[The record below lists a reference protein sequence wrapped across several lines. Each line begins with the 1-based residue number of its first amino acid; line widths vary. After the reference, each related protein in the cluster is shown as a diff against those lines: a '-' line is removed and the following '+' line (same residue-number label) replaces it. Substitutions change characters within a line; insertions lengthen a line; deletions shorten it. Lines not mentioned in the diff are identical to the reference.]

1 MALYTPYYITGSF
14 FECLSV
20 RPVIYVA
27 THVCKILMSL
37 YPNDCHSSGC
47 LQSIFLSVC
56 LRLSVCPSVR
66 LFSCMCV
73 CVSVCNLSVCPLS
86 VCVFVRLSVCPYVC
100 LFVCLYACVSVNLSI
115 SLFAHMSVCSSI
127 YLHVRLPLS
136 IICQLV
142 YPSVYLSLWL
152 SVCLILH
159 LPLYLRKSRCLCTCM
174 SFRSL
179 SQLIRRH
186 KFNAAQTK
194 CIFNLFR
201 ILVLN
206 QCG

>member
-86 VCVFVRLSVCPYVC
+86 VCVSVRLSVCPCVC
-100 LFVCLYACVSVNLSI
+100 ACVSVNLSI

-127 YLHVRLPLS
+127 YLHVRLPLCISSTSLS
-136 IICQLV
+136 IR
-142 YPSVYLSLWL
+142 LSIFPFGCL
-152 SVCLILH
+152 SV
-159 LPLYLRKSRCLCTCM
+159 
-174 SFRSL
+174 
-179 SQLIRRH
+179 
-186 KFNAAQTK
+186 
-194 CIFNLFR
+194 
-201 ILVLN
+201 
-206 QCG
+206 

>member
-37 YPNDCHSSGC
+37 YPNDCHSSCC

-56 LRLSVCPSVR
+56 LRLSVSVCLSVCPSVR

-86 VCVFVRLSVCPYVC
+86 VCVSVRLSVCPYVC

-127 YLHVRLPLS
+127 YLHVRLPLCISSTSLS
-136 IICQLV
+136 IRLSIFPFGCL
-142 YPSVYLSLWL
+142 SVYF
-152 SVCLILH
+152 
-159 LPLYLRKSRCLCTCM
+159 YTCR
-174 SFRSL
+174 F
-179 SQLIRRH
+179 I
-186 KFNAAQTK
+186 
-194 CIFNLFR
+194 
-201 ILVLN
+201 
-206 QCG
+206 

>member
-47 LQSIFLSVC
+47 LQSIFLSV
-56 LRLSVCPSVR
+56 SPSVR

-86 VCVFVRLSVCPYVC
+86 VCVSVRLSVYPYVC

-127 YLHVRLPLS
+127 YLHVRLPLCISSTSFSTRLS
-136 IICQLV
+136 IFPFGC
-142 YPSVYLSLWL
+142 L
-152 SVCLILH
+152 SV
-159 LPLYLRKSRCLCTCM
+159 
-174 SFRSL
+174 
-179 SQLIRRH
+179 
-186 KFNAAQTK
+186 
-194 CIFNLFR
+194 
-201 ILVLN
+201 
-206 QCG
+206 

>member
-1 MALYTPYYITGSF
+1 
-14 FECLSV
+14 
-20 RPVIYVA
+20 
-27 THVCKILMSL
+27 MSL
-37 YPNDCHSSGC
+37 SPNDCHSSGC

-86 VCVFVRLSVCPYVC
+86 VCFRPSFCLSVCLSVCLSICMCVCQSVYQFVCPHIC
-100 LFVCLYACVSVNLSI
+100 LFVYLSACTSAPLY
-115 SLFAHMSVCSSI
+115 
-127 YLHVRLPLS
+127 
-136 IICQLV
+136 IINQLV

>member
-1 MALYTPYYITGSF
+1 MALYTLYYITGSF

-37 YPNDCHSSGC
+37 YPNNCHSSGC

-86 VCVFVRLSVCPYVC
+86 VRVSVRLSVCPYVC

>member
-86 VCVFVRLSVCPYVC
+86 VCVSVRLSVCPYVC

>member
-86 VCVFVRLSVCPYVC
+86 VRVSVRLSVCPYVC

>member
-56 LRLSVCPSVR
+56 LCLSVCPSVR

-86 VCVFVRLSVCPYVC
+86 VCVSVRLSVYPYVC
-100 LFVCLYACVSVNLSI
+100 LFVCLYACVCQSVYQFVCPHVCLFVYLS
-115 SLFAHMSVCSSI
+115 ACTSV
-127 YLHVRLPLS
+127 PLY
-136 IICQLV
+136 IINQLV
-142 YPSVYLSLWL
+142 CPSVYLSLWL

>member
-37 YPNDCHSSGC
+37 YPNNCHSSGC

-86 VCVFVRLSVCPYVC
+86 VRVSVRLSVCPYVC

>member
-86 VCVFVRLSVCPYVC
+86 VCVSVRLSVYPYVC

-127 YLHVRLPLS
+127 YLHVRLSLCISSTSLSVRLS
-136 IICQLV
+136 IFPFGC
-142 YPSVYLSLWL
+142 L
-152 SVCLILH
+152 SV
-159 LPLYLRKSRCLCTCM
+159 
-174 SFRSL
+174 
-179 SQLIRRH
+179 
-186 KFNAAQTK
+186 
-194 CIFNLFR
+194 
-201 ILVLN
+201 
-206 QCG
+206 

>member
-56 LRLSVCPSVR
+56 LRLSVSVCLSVCPSVR

-86 VCVFVRLSVCPYVC
+86 SVFPSVFLSVR
-100 LFVCLYACVSVNLSI
+100 
-115 SLFAHMSVCSSI
+115 MSVCLPV
-127 YLHVRLPLS
+127 YMHVCLS
-136 IICQLV
+136 IC
-142 YPSVYLSLWL
+142 L
-152 SVCLILH
+152 SVCLPTCLSVRLSICMYVCPSVYHQPAFLPVCLSFPLAVCLSNSTLAALSKEISMSLH
-159 LPLYLRKSRCLCTCM
+159 LHVFPFIIPIDKAT
-174 SFRSL
+174 
-179 SQLIRRH
+179 Q
-186 KFNAAQTK
+186 
-194 CIFNLFR
+194 
-201 ILVLN
+201 V
-206 QCG
+206 

>member
-56 LRLSVCPSVR
+56 LRLSVCSSVR
-66 LFSCMCV
+66 LFACLVACA
-73 CVSVCNLSVCPLS
+73 SVYLSVICRSVRYLS
-86 VCVFVRLSVCPYVC
+86 GSVRLSVCPYVC

-115 SLFAHMSVCSSI
+115 SLVAHMSVCSSI
-127 YLHVRLPLS
+127 YLHVRLPLCISSTSFSTRLS
-136 IICQLV
+136 IFPFGC
-142 YPSVYLSLWL
+142 L
-152 SVCLILH
+152 SV
-159 LPLYLRKSRCLCTCM
+159 
-174 SFRSL
+174 
-179 SQLIRRH
+179 
-186 KFNAAQTK
+186 
-194 CIFNLFR
+194 
-201 ILVLN
+201 
-206 QCG
+206 